1 MPDMLSRRRFSAAL
15 ALSALPLRAFA
26 QGGPAWSSLPFQW
39 SITHTYGKPRAKIA
53 VFSDPR
59 CPYCR
64 RFEADLAKIGDLTVH
79 VFPLAVLGPDSVRIA
94 KGVWCAPDRAKAW
107 DDALHR
113 RIAPPAAQCDDPIE
127 SLISYARQNGVRVT
141 PTWFLESGER
151 YIGAMPI
158 DGLTLVLGR

>member
-1 MPDMLSRRRFSAAL
+1 MLSRRRFAAAL
-15 ALSALPLRAFA
+15 ALAATPLRAVA
-26 QGGPAWSSLPFQW
+26 KDAAAWKSLPFQW
-39 SITHTYGKPRAKIA
+39 AITRKYGTGRDKIA

-64 RFEADLAKIGDLTVH
+64 RFEADLAKMGDLTAH
-79 VFPLAVLGPDSVRIA
+79 IFPLAVLGPDSIRIA

-127 SLISYARQNGVRVT
+127 PLMEHARRMGVRVT
-141 PTWFLESGER
+141 PTWYVENGER
-151 YIGAMPI
+151 YVGAMPI
-158 DGLTLVLGR
+158 DGLNLVLGRA